1 MDTWICVLSLWLLS
15 SVPTHGKTRIEDCT
29 RMKAPHWFHA
39 SSAIKLCHDP
49 RPRNIDVGSHQCTD
63 PDDGIYIHE
72 LTIAPLST
80 HTECDLSSNGTFLDA
95 QCLREA
101 VDNVTQFDAA
111 VFDLL
116 EKVSGKDM
124 IDRDMTLDRIS
135 FTASSSSRGEVV
147 VKDSSAFV
155 TFSKNCVPVRPA
167 IQGGSND
174 VAKICARNTV
184 TRSWAFLVLDRADR
198 GQVTHSPSLCR
209 CTLRSTSFLVIRVV
223 DVRLQ
228 DVTSHVCHNGI
239 NLTFS
244 SQNETTRELT
254 CEGLSARYGEDLL
267 YEGRQ
272 EVILDLVLSAHAFP
286 SAVWLWADSIGDDLN
301 VSCEAIIPVVSVCL
315 EDKVEDQQAGK
326 GNSTTKEDS
335 PAEDEGRL
343 SPFFTGLTIG
353 LAAGLAVVLLPVVAV
368 LVWVWRRGGNVPCS
382 RSPGAEAAGSR
393 RGTEVDSSGY
403 LVPVVRR
410 DSAPQFEAPRRL
422 PPLPARSAELTS
434 SGYTEIAVLGAP
446 APQQTGRGRQ
456 METSFTPR

>member
-1 MDTWICVLSLWLLS
+1 M
-15 SVPTHGKTRIEDCT
+15 
-29 RMKAPHWFHA
+29 
-39 SSAIKLCHDP
+39 
-49 RPRNIDVGSHQCTD
+49 
-63 PDDGIYIHE
+63 
-72 LTIAPLST
+72 
-80 HTECDLSSNGTFLDA
+80 
-95 QCLREA
+95 CLREA

-116 EKVSGKDM
+116 EKVSGKNQ
-124 IDRDMTLDRIS
+124 IDGVTAVDRIS

-155 TFSKNCVPVRPA
+155 NILIICLPVRPA
-167 IQGGSND
+167 IQGGSNN

-184 TRSWAFLVLDRADR
+184 TDRRAILVLDRADR

-209 CTLRSTSFLVIRVV
+209 CTLRSTSTLIIRSL

-228 DVTSHVCHNGI
+228 DVTSHVCHTGT
-239 NLTFS
+239 LLKVS
-244 SQNETTRELT
+244 SQNGTTRQLT
-254 CEGLSARYGEDLL
+254 CEGLSARYGRELL

-286 SAVWLWADSIGDDLN
+286 SAVWLKTFSSDGVN

-315 EDKVEDQQAGK
+315 EDDDQIEDQQAGK

-335 PAEDEGRL
+335 PAAEDEGRL
-343 SPFFTGLTIG
+343 SPFFTALTIG

-368 LVWVWRRGGNVPCS
+368 LVWLWRRGWNLPCS

-403 LVPVVRR
+403 
-410 DSAPQFEAPRRL
+410 APQCEGMRFCLRKQKERKKWEKRQERKKQRKKERQQERKADCRQQRSQMWSDGLEVMRPPRKRENL
-422 PPLPARSAELTS
+422 SALVRIMAQPPLFSPPPPDLEWW
-434 SGYTEIAVLGAP
+434 SG
-446 APQQTGRGRQ
+446 R
-456 METSFTPR
+456 